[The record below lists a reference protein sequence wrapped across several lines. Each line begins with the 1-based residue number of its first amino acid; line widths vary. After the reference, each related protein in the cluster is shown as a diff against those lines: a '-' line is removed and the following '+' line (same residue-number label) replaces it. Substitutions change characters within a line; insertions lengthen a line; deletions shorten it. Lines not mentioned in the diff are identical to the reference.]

1 MNYESMKVF
10 RDGNQL
16 VIVLEN
22 AGKELEG
29 MVMSMIG
36 GNIPK
41 VEHLSPPAPIPKE
54 RPDIENMKEMS
65 QAKPAKFIQENR
77 RSGDMRTVR
86 LEEEHTDRANMME
99 QRPDPYR
106 RNYFE
111 LKPFLEAQSANR
123 KLRETVAKKYHKG
136 NRALVFNTKGE
147 TELRA
152 LATAI
157 L

>member
-77 RSGDMRTVR
+77 RSGD
-86 LEEEHTDRANMME
+86 H
-99 QRPDPYR
+99 
-106 RNYFE
+106 
-111 LKPFLEAQSANR
+111 ANR
-123 KLRETVAKKYHKG
+123 PVGGRAYGPCKYDG
-136 NRALVFNTKGE
+136 TAAGSLPD
-147 TELRA
+147 EL
-152 LATAI
+152 L
-157 L
+157 

>member
-86 LEEEHTDRANMME
+86 LEEEHTDRANMMA

-106 RNYFE
+106 MNYFE
-111 LKPFLEAQSANR
+111 LKTFLEAQSVNR
-123 KLRETVAKKYHKG
+123 KLRETVAKKYHTG
-136 NRALVFNTKGE
+136 NLAFVFNTKGE

>member
-65 QAKPAKFIQENR
+65 QAKPAKFIQWR
-77 RSGDMRTVR
+77 
-86 LEEEHTDRANMME
+86 H
-99 QRPDPYR
+99 
-106 RNYFE
+106 
-111 LKPFLEAQSANR
+111 ANR
-123 KLRETVAKKYHKG
+123 PVGGRAYGPCKYDG
-136 NRALVFNTKGE
+136 TAAGSLPD
-147 TELRA
+147 EL
-152 LATAI
+152 L
-157 L
+157 